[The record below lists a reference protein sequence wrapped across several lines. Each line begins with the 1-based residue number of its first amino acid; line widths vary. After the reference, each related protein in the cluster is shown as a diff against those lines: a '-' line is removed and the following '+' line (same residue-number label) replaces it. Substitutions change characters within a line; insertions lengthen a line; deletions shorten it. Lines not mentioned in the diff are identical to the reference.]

1 MKVILYVVLVFHALF
16 HLLGFLKAYKL
27 APLAEISV
35 SISKISG
42 IVWLIASCLF
52 VATIALMIF
61 NINAWVYL
69 AFLSIMLSQYLII
82 TTWHDSKYGT
92 IINVILLVFLILS
105 WCKIKFEDKYKVEVH
120 EQLAKVQAGDTAI
133 LKDIDLVKLPERVQ
147 KYLVYTGALNKPKVH
162 NFRIRFSGNI
172 RKNNDAPWMP
182 FTSEQFN
189 FLPTS
194 VRLFFMK
201 AEMKKLPIA
210 GFHSFKNGTAFMDIR
225 LLSLFTVQYESGQDM
240 GIAETVTFFNDMC
253 CMAPATLIDERI
265 QWTGN
270 NGDSVFAKFINNN
283 IEINAT
289 LVFNNKNE
297 LVNFISD
304 DRYTITESG
313 SMKKIRWSTP
323 LKNYQ
328 VFNGCKLASSAET
341 IYSYPDKDLIYGT
354 FQLKSIEY
362 NVTSN

>member
-1 MKVILYVVLVFHALF
+1 MRAYNMNVVGEFKATVDYGRLNFN
-16 HLLGFLKAYKL
+16 LL
-27 APLAEISV
+27 PLNHSQNIEDV
-35 SISKISG
+35 
-42 IVWLIASCLF
+42 
-52 VATIALMIF
+52 IAL
-61 NINAWVYL
+61 
-69 AFLSIMLSQYLII
+69 
-82 TTWHDSKYGT
+82 
-92 IINVILLVFLILS
+92 
-105 WCKIKFEDKYKVEVH
+105 
-120 EQLAKVQAGDTAI
+120 
-133 LKDIDLVKLPERVQ
+133 
-147 KYLVYTGALNKPKVH
+147 
-162 NFRIRFSGNI
+162 
-172 RKNNDAPWMP
+172 
-182 FTSEQFN
+182 
-189 FLPTS
+189 
-194 VRLFFMK
+194 
-201 AEMKKLPIA
+201 
-210 GFHSFKNGTAFMDIR
+210 
-225 LLSLFTVQYESGQDM
+225 
-240 GIAETVTFFNDMC
+240 AETVTFFNDMC

>member
-1 MKVILYVVLVFHALF
+1 M
-16 HLLGFLKAYKL
+16 
-27 APLAEISV
+27 
-35 SISKISG
+35 
-42 IVWLIASCLF
+42 
-52 VATIALMIF
+52 
-61 NINAWVYL
+61 
-69 AFLSIMLSQYLII
+69 
-82 TTWHDSKYGT
+82 
-92 IINVILLVFLILS
+92 ILLVFLILS
-105 WCKIKFEDKYKVEVH
+105 WYKIKFEDKYKVEVH

-189 FLPTS
+189 FL
-194 VRLFFMK
+194 
-201 AEMKKLPIA
+201 
-210 GFHSFKNGTAFMDIR
+210 
-225 LLSLFTVQYESGQDM
+225 QYESGQDM

-265 QWTGN
+265 QWAGI